1 MKTILIADDDPKTVA
16 VVGRNLRQAGYRV
29 VSAVSGEDALY
40 KAKRLAPDLIL
51 MDFLLPGID
60 GYEAIHLLRQAPE
73 TAQIPVLILSGIARD
88 CLPPARML
96 HAAVEHLTK
105 PAPMGLL
112 LDRVAKHID
121 RSRRQ

>member
-73 TAQIPVLILSGIARD
+73 TVQIPVLILSVIARD

-96 HAAVEHLTK
+96 HAAAEHLTK